1 MSSTKRTTIFRQ
13 LMLSVMVPV
22 IFLIALISVLNFYE
36 KKSDITES
44 RKETI
49 SLIHDEI
56 EELLTFF
63 DLTLVEIEKEMGKEG
78 ERFAKILAEEVF
90 PNSENIETINMDSVR
105 AAVGMNEGQDIYIID
120 TNATI
125 INTTYDPDLGLN
137 FLSISDFFIEHFAKI
152 REAQTFVEDRIS
164 IEMTTKKPKKYMYRA
179 TQDKKYII
187 EFGFYSDPAT
197 ALVEHF
203 ISKLDSLPNKYEGI
217 DTVSLYFGT
226 NGFKSYQGHVV
237 PQRDSI
243 IANQTLMTG
252 EPTSNTLE
260 ANGLIYTSDYSLIT
274 MEESILH
281 TGYVLRIIHNDG
293 LVREL
298 VKQELKGFLINL
310 LIFVVPIFALILWRA
325 RVLSKPISNLV
336 STMNQVQSGDLQQR
350 AIVSGNNE
358 VTELGEHF
366 NSMISE
372 LQESYATLEQKV
384 EDRTRELREQK
395 HMVEE
400 AHKEITD
407 SIKYAKRLQDAILP
421 PIALVQNYLPE
432 SFILFKPKDVVSGDF
447 YWFETVA
454 SRASATVKN
463 DAAAALNTSGSRV
476 PEALEGTLLLAAA
489 DCTGHGVP
497 GAMVSVVCS
506 NALHRTVNEFGITE
520 PAKILD
526 KTRSLVIETFA
537 KSDREVKDGMDISL
551 VSLRRQP
558 DGKMHITWC
567 GANNPLWL
575 VKRLENLTEAEKND
589 PDLLFGEG
597 AVMIELKPNKQP
609 VGLYAGMKDFQQQ
622 ELVLSPGD
630 LFYLFTDG
638 YADQFGGDKGK
649 KMKYKPFK
657 EKLLELSR
665 VDLSAQREILATN
678 FVNWRGDF
686 EQIDDVCVIGVRV

>member
-1 MSSTKRTTIFRQ
+1 MMSSKKRTTIFRQ

-22 IFLIALISVLNFYE
+22 IFLIALISVLNFYG
-36 KKSDITES
+36 KKADITET

-49 SLIHDEI
+49 GLIHDEI

-78 ERFAKILAEEVF
+78 QRFAKVLVEEVF
-90 PNSENIETINMDSVR
+90 PNSENIETINMDSLR
-105 AAVGMNEGQDIYIID
+105 SAIGMNEGQDIYIID
-120 TNATI
+120 TNSTI
-125 INTTYDPDLGLN
+125 INTTYEPDLGMN
-137 FLSISDFFIEHFAKI
+137 FLAISDFFIEHFAKI
-152 REAQTFVEDRIS
+152 RESQKFAEDRIS
-164 IEMTTKKPKKYMYRA
+164 IEMTTKKPKKYMYHA
-179 TQDKKYII
+179 TKDKKYII

-203 ISKLDSLPNKYEGI
+203 INKLDSLPNKYEGI

-237 PQRDSI
+237 PQRDSV

-252 EPTSNTLE
+252 EPTSNTME
-260 ANGLIYTSDYSLIT
+260 ANGLVYTSDYSLIT

-298 VKQELKGFLINL
+298 VKQELKGFFINL

-350 AIVSGNNE
+350 ATVSGNNE
-358 VTELGEHF
+358 VTELSEHF
-366 NSMISE
+366 NSMIGE

-421 PIALVQNYLPE
+421 PITLVQHYLPE

-447 YWFETVA
+447 YWFEEV
-454 SRASATVKN
+454 SKQSA
-463 DAAAALNTSGSRV
+463 AGSGREKHDRI
-476 PEALEGTLLLAAA
+476 PPTANCLLLAAA

-551 VSLRRQP
+551 VSLEKES
-558 DGKMHITWC
+558 DGKMRITWC

-575 VKRLENLTEAEKND
+575 VKRLERLSEEEKND
-589 PDLLFGEG
+589 PDILFGEE
-597 AVMIELKPNKQP
+597 AAMIELKPNKQP
-609 VGLYAGMKDFQQQ
+609 VGLYAGMKDFQQV
-622 ELVLSPGD
+622 EVILNPGD

-665 VDLSAQREILATN
+665 VDLAAQREILATN